1 MSVKMRLSSAAA
13 GPDPQALSDAGRTR
27 ALTQEPVSSA
37 AKARTWAYGS
47 TLLKILGLAAFAFLL
62 FGPLANL
69 VLWSFAERWYAPFK
83 LPVSYGTREWEVVF
97 RPTGDAMSSLATSV
111 SIACLTVLVA
121 LAVSVPAGYALARLR
136 LPWRTAL
143 MILFLLPQAFP
154 SVAIYIN
161 VARVFYSLGLTGT
174 ITGVVLVHAAHGLV
188 YSVWIAAAAFAAVD
202 RDLELA
208 ARNIGASPLRTF
220 FTITLP
226 LAAPGIMASAIFV
239 FLESLDEFTGTFFVG
254 VPQVTTLPL
263 LLYNASM
270 GGNYQIASIT
280 ALILLVPSVLFM
292 LVIERFLRADVLS
305 KVGQ

>member
-1 MSVKMRLSSAAA
+1 MSMKMPITSSATVMESPSPAVRA
-13 GPDPQALSDAGRTR
+13 TRFERDPA
-27 ALTQEPVSSA
+27 PSA
-37 AKARTWAYGS
+37 ASVRAWSLGS
-47 TLLKILGLAAFAFLL
+47 TLAKILGLGIFAFLL

-83 LPVSYGTREWEVVF
+83 LPVSYGSRYWEVVF
-97 RPTGDAMSSLATSV
+97 RPTGDAMSSLMTSV
-111 SIACLTVLVA
+111 GIAGLTVLVA

-202 RDLELA
+202 KDLELA
-208 ARNIGASPLRTF
+208 ARNLGASPVRTF

-280 ALILLVPSVLFM
+280 ALILLVPSILFM

>member
-1 MSVKMRLSSAAA
+1 MSAAL
-13 GPDPQALSDAGRTR
+13 DLSGG
-27 ALTQEPVSSA
+27 QPSVPHVSMKSG
-37 AKARTWAYGS
+37 KVWTFGS
-47 TLLKILGLAAFAFLL
+47 TALKIAGLAVFAFLL

-69 VLWSFAERWYAPFK
+69 ALWSVAERWYTPFK
-83 LPVSYGTREWEVVF
+83 LPVSYGLRYWEVVF

-111 SIACLTVLVA
+111 TIACLTVLVA
-121 LAVSVPAGYALARLR
+121 LAVSIPSGYALARLR

-161 VARVFYSLGLTGT
+161 VARVFYSIGLSGT

-220 FTITLP
+220 FTVTLP

-280 ALILLVPSVLFM
+280 ALILLVPSVVFM
-292 LVIERFLRADVLS
+292 IVIERFLKADVLS